1 MAAATRSG
9 RSRNSKAARG
19 ADFRRAEPRP
29 LVLLTGSD
37 DYQASRAFDRIRT
50 LARAQDP
57 DLTVTRFEAASYE
70 PGELLLAA
78 SPSLFGGRNLVEFHG
93 LASMNEA
100 AQKDLSAYVANPD
113 PDVCVVAHHSGGNRG
128 KGLLDALKKT
138 AAVID
143 CAPYKRDSEKAD
155 FVHAEFKQ
163 ARRRIA
169 PDAVTAL
176 VTAVGSDLAE
186 LGSACKQLMEDADA
200 DVAVEQ
206 VNSYFG
212 GRVETTGFAVAD
224 AALAGRGAQAVSLL
238 RHALTTGLDP
248 VPLVSALGLKIRSA
262 ARVAGVPT
270 AEAASTWKMAPWQVQ
285 QAQDVAR
292 RMSPDALAHC
302 VQLVA
307 QTDALVKGEGR
318 DPHYAVERAVV
329 AVSRLAGR
337 R

>member
-1 MAAATRSG
+1 
-9 RSRNSKAARG
+9 
-19 ADFRRAEPRP
+19 
-29 LVLLTGSD
+29 
-37 DYQASRAFDRIRT
+37 
-50 LARAQDP
+50 
-57 DLTVTRFEAASYE
+57 
-70 PGELLLAA
+70 
-78 SPSLFGGRNLVEFHG
+78 
-93 LASMNEA
+93 
-100 AQKDLSAYVANPD
+100 
-113 PDVCVVAHHSGGNRG
+113 
-128 KGLLDALKKT
+128 
-138 AAVID
+138 
-143 CAPYKRDSEKAD
+143 
-155 FVHAEFKQ
+155 
-163 ARRRIA
+163 
-169 PDAVTAL
+169 
-176 VTAVGSDLAE
+176 
-186 LGSACKQLMEDADA
+186 MEDADA